1 MEFKGGLPDSI
12 EIMTGYS
19 CEDFPSRIIL
29 HNLLLRKDKIR
40 HNTYSEIQ
48 QDLSL

>member
-1 MEFKGGLPDSI
+1 MEFKGGPPDSI
-12 EIMTGYS
+12 ESMTGYS
-19 CEDFPSRIIL
+19 CEDFPYRIIL
-29 HNLLLRKDKIR
+29 QNLLLRKDKIR